1 MLQMAASPRFNRLHA
16 QISDGCLKRT
26 LLFTAVDGSFAGKQR
41 RLKRL
46 KPIIEK
52 RKRKLIGT

>member
-26 LLFTAVDGSFAGKQR
+26 LLFTAVDGSFAGKTTQTQA
-41 RLKRL
+41 
-46 KPIIEK
+46 IE
-52 RKRKLIGT
+52 TNH